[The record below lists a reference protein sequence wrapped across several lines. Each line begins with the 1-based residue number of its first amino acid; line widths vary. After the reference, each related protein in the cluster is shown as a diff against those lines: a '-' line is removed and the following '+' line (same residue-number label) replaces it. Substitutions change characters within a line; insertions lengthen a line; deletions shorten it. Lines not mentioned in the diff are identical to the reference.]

1 MANQLIGKLLD
12 TAVLIN
18 VNYLTF
24 RYQMHSYDLDSRQK
38 VFISIASPQ
47 DRFYLRLTFTAKQER
62 CPDLKLLIVWRSF
75 VQNKHLEVR
84 HKR

>member
-1 MANQLIGKLLD
+1 MANQLIGELLD

-24 RYQMHSYDLDSRQK
+24 GYQMDSYDLDSRQK
-38 VFISIASPQ
+38 VLIPIASPQ